1 MSPAYLTTFTPLI
14 LTGNGEIRSQ
24 QLLGFVPRC
33 RMPVSRSLH
42 LLPRD
47 RRDQQADGHRPQ
59 EHHTQDDRWP
69 LQVQLRQEA
78 VQPDTS

>member
-1 MSPAYLTTFTPLI
+1 
-14 LTGNGEIRSQ
+14 
-24 QLLGFVPRC
+24 
-33 RMPVSRSLH
+33 MPVSRSLH

-59 EHHTQDDRWP
+59 EHHTQDDRRP